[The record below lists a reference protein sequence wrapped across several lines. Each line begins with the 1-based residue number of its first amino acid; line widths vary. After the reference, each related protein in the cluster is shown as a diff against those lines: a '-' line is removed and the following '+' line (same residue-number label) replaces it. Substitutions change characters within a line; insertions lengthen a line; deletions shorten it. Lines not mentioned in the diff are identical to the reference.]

1 MARLGAP
8 LFIVLALARDLRTEA
23 SATTEAA
30 TPKIHSLPAA
40 ALPRGPSQKTVEGPA
55 RVQAVQSPDDAT
67 SVGTPKVAIE
77 DSIRTGAEALKSSEA
92 DFRVAMRSGQS
103 LEALRLPKL
112 PWSAKLPRSL
122 LGQGRQ
128 QQADGN
134 GVDEEDDPPVRADG
148 KVRLR
153 VFDGASE
160 SHTLALELPC
170 TILGSSLKFAHV
182 ADGTHASVK
191 TEHAAVI
198 FVPPES
204 YLLQPLNGEVSLTCA
219 SQHAA
224 VSSKL
229 LQERRSGPQCRAGAK
244 LLSVGSAPEEF
255 TRQHCCFQLGKSEV
269 IFFVDL
275 LPSAASVRA
284 LGTSRHLLQA
294 FVHGTASD
302 TKQKRAKEQKS
313 ADTARASGPRAAKLV
328 PASVANER
336 ATEAKPWPVDAPPPP
351 LPPLKFARAEGARRS
366 PSMWRHDRVQRS
378 ISMGLGLCRALQS
391 SCSSHSPTL
400 SSAETA
406 RAKLGELAKKAEEG
420 EIKRDAEIAAD
431 PFLAIGWT
439 KQAKCHNPANDWKK
453 AEEEKKPAT
462 GQTAPVSCLHGGN
475 VVLSGSTEGQEAAS
489 AKEVWTHG
497 SKLERSAFLQDS
509 FLT

>member
-1 MARLGAP
+1 MDSGSHQAEVFRRRGCTQGTPAVDAMLQNSLFRFGRRSGVLSREARPIRGRDWQCIELDGTTGRAS
-8 LFIVLALARDLRTEA
+8 VHARDLRTEV
-23 SATTEAA
+23 SAAEAA
-30 TPKIHSLPAA
+30 TPKVHSFPAVV
-40 ALPRGPSQKTVEGPA
+40 PEPGSSSQKRVEGP
-55 RVQAVQSPDDAT
+55 SPGNAPGNVA
-67 SVGTPKVAIE
+67 SVGTVE
-77 DSIRTGAEALKSSEA
+77 DSIRTGAEALSKASEA

-128 QQADGN
+128 QADGN

-153 VFDGASE
+153 VFDGALE

-229 LQERRSGPQCRAGAK
+229 LQERRSGPQCRAAPK
-244 LLSVGSAPEEF
+244 LLSVGSTPEEI

-269 IFFVDL
+269 IFFVDV

-294 FVHGTASD
+294 FVDGKTSD
-302 TKQKRAKEQKS
+302 TKQKRAKELKS
-313 ADTARASGPRAAKLV
+313 ADTTRASGPRAAKLV

-336 ATEAKPWPVDAPPPP
+336 AADAKPRPVDAPPPA
-351 LPPLKFARAEGARRS
+351 LPPLKFARAEGPRRS

-378 ISMGLGLCRALQS
+378 ISMGLGLQ
-391 SCSSHSPTL
+391 HFVTL
-400 SSAETA
+400 ESFASVSAEAGTPHGRDSESRA
-406 RAKLGELAKKAEEG
+406 RRACQEG
-420 EIKRDAEIAAD
+420 PQCYSA
-431 PFLAIGWT
+431 LT
-439 KQAKCHNPANDWKK
+439 
-453 AEEEKKPAT
+453 
-462 GQTAPVSCLHGGN
+462 
-475 VVLSGSTEGQEAAS
+475 VLSNMIFRDR
-489 AKEVWTHG
+489 
-497 SKLERSAFLQDS
+497 LL
-509 FLT
+509 

>member
-1 MARLGAP
+1 MVPEPG
-8 LFIVLALARDLRTEA
+8 
-23 SATTEAA
+23 S
-30 TPKIHSLPAA
+30 S
-40 ALPRGPSQKTVEGPA
+40 SQKRVEGP
-55 RVQAVQSPDDAT
+55 SPGNAPGNAA
-67 SVGTPKVAIE
+67 SVGTVE
-77 DSIRTGAEALKSSEA
+77 DSIRTGAEALSKASEA

-128 QQADGN
+128 QADGN

-153 VFDGASE
+153 VFDGALE

-229 LQERRSGPQCRAGAK
+229 LQERRSGPQCRAAPK
-244 LLSVGSAPEEF
+244 LLSVGSTPEEI

-269 IFFVDL
+269 IFFVDV

-294 FVHGTASD
+294 FVDGKTSD
-302 TKQKRAKEQKS
+302 TKQKRAKELKS
-313 ADTARASGPRAAKLV
+313 ADTTRASGPRAAKLV

-336 ATEAKPWPVDAPPPP
+336 AADAKPRPVDAPPPA
-351 LPPLKFARAEGARRS
+351 LPPLKFARAEGPRRS

-378 ISMGLGLCRALQS
+378 ISMGLGLQ
-391 SCSSHSPTL
+391 HFVTL
-400 SSAETA
+400 ESFASVSAEAGTPLGRDSESRA
-406 RAKLGELAKKAEEG
+406 RRACQEGPQCYLA
-420 EIKRDAEIAAD
+420 
-431 PFLAIGWT
+431 LT
-439 KQAKCHNPANDWKK
+439 
-453 AEEEKKPAT
+453 
-462 GQTAPVSCLHGGN
+462 
-475 VVLSGSTEGQEAAS
+475 VLSNMIFRDR
-489 AKEVWTHG
+489 
-497 SKLERSAFLQDS
+497 LL
-509 FLT
+509 